1 MTTSLTPLLRTHH
14 FRCLPILVCSFYIFS
29 AQAVLAQ
36 RLDFA
41 QALALAE
48 TQASSLKAQS
58 ASMQAARAL
67 EPAAAELPNP
77 RLNLGVDNLPIA
89 RGDPA
94 DHLSLTRDFMTMRQI
109 GWTQDMPN
117 SAKRA
122 ARNDM
127 AQARTAREAAVL
139 NNERLVV
146 RREAGLAW
154 LASYFAQTRL
164 ALLSSLEL
172 ENQLLQDT
180 TAARLASGKTL
191 SADALLARQEA
202 LTLADRRDELTRQ
215 VTSSRAS
222 LRRWVGTAVDMPLAT
237 EVPFLTVDSDAL
249 RQQLTHQSD
258 LAAYA
263 PMLALAEAETRE
275 AEAAKTGDWSWGVT
289 YSKRGPAFTD
299 MLSVQLS
306 FELPLRNAQRQDP
319 QIAAKQQEAERIEAQ
334 RDDLLK
340 RITESLTQALA
351 EDAEL
356 QAKRQ
361 RLQTQALPLAQQRID
376 LLLSSYQAGRAEL
389 GAVLAA
395 RKELLELRLRSVDLQ
410 AQQAALRLGMNTRSD
425 ASLNNLQ
432 TNLPNNQLNNQPMS
446 ATP

>member
-1 MTTSLTPLLRTHH
+1 MTISLTSLFRIHH
-14 FRCLPILVCSFYIFS
+14 FRCLPLFACSFFLFS
-29 AQAVLAQ
+29 AQSVFAQ

-48 TQASSLKAQS
+48 AQASSLKAQS
-58 ASMQAARAL
+58 ASVQAAQAL
-67 EPAAAELPNP
+67 EPSAAELPNP

-94 DHLSLTRDFMTMRQI
+94 DRLSLTRDFMTMRQV
-109 GWTQDMPN
+109 GWMQDMPN

-122 ARNDM
+122 ARSDA
-127 AQARTAREAAVL
+127 AQARTAREAAL
-139 NNERLVV
+139 LSNERLVV

-154 LASYFAQTRL
+154 LASYFAQARL
-164 ALLSSLEL
+164 ELLSGLEH

-180 TAARLASGKTL
+180 TAARLASGKVL

-222 LRRWVGTAVDMPLAT
+222 LRRWVGTAVDMPLAA
-237 EVPFLTVDSDAL
+237 EAPFLAINSDAL
-249 RQQLTHQSD
+249 HQQLTHHSD

-275 AEAAKTGDWSWGVT
+275 AIAAKTGDWAWGVT
-289 YSKRGPAFTD
+289 YSKRGPSFSD
-299 MLSVQLS
+299 MLSVQVS
-306 FELPLRNAQRQDP
+306 FELPLRSAQRQDP

-334 RDDLLK
+334 RDDMLK
-340 RITESLTQALA
+340 RHTEELTQTLA

-376 LLLSSYQAGRAEL
+376 LLLTSYQAGRTEL

-410 AQQAALRLGMNTRSD
+410 AQQAALRLGMNTRAD
-425 ASLNNLQ
+425 NNLNNLT
-432 TNLPNNQLNNQPMS
+432 TNLPSSLSNNLPMS
-446 ATP
+446 TAP